1 MPAGKILYRSERHH
15 RGGISVPDYR
25 MTPSG
30 TCAILMASGCPN
42 PAQASPSSR
51 ATRVVVDGLAA
62 LRAAIWLATQSA
74 PPVLRLPGQ
83 DSRLGTRRSI
93 PAPLPFQPSV
103 GGAVGSADPRPD
115 NSDFDVDSDPEHTG
129 RHRRHDSG
137 ESLDADGAPGE
148 IWHIV
153 RRAQQGDAEAFGEIY
168 DRYLDTVYRYIF
180 FRVSATALAEDLT
193 SETFL
198 RALRRIGSVTWQG
211 RDLGAWL
218 VTIARNLIADHYKSG
233 RSRLEVST
241 PELVAEDHVD
251 HGVHGQPEAQTIE
264 RLTNQTLLK
273 AVAELPTEQQE
284 CIVLRFLD
292 GMSVGETAQAM
303 GKNDGAIKALQ
314 YRAVRALGRL
324 LPEGFTP

>member
-1 MPAGKILYRSERHH
+1 M
-15 RGGISVPDYR
+15 PDYR

-30 TCAILMASGCPN
+30 TCALFVA
-42 PAQASPSSR
+42 PACLEAAQQDRGFLAAR
-51 ATRVVVDGLAA
+51 AVTDGLAA
-62 LRAAIWLATQSA
+62 LRAAIWLAIQSA
-74 PPVLRLPGQ
+74 PVTSLRLPGQ
-83 DSRLGTRRSI
+83 DSRLGSRRTVA
-93 PAPLPFQPSV
+93 APLPFQPSR
-103 GGAVGSADPRPD
+103 GGANDSAGTDPTGLEPDDFGSQDDDHGRD
-115 NSDFDVDSDPEHTG
+115 HTG
-129 RHRRHDSG
+129 RHRRYDS
-137 ESLDADGAPGE
+137 EEASDTDSSPGE
-148 IWHIV
+148 IWDIV
-153 RRAQQGDAEAFGEIY
+153 RRAQQGDSEAFGEIY

-180 FRVSATALAEDLT
+180 FRVSAAALAEDLT

-218 VTIARNLIADHYKSG
+218 VTIARNLIADHYKCG

-251 HGVHGQPEAQTIE
+251 HGTHGQPEAQTIE
-264 RLTNQTLLK
+264 HLTNQTLLK
-273 AVAELPTEQQE
+273 AVTELPTEQQE

-314 YRAVRALGRL
+314 YRAVRALARL
-324 LPEGFTP
+324 LPAGFMP